1 MNVEKTRRQALLSWM
16 SVGLLAVLCAILAVL
31 QYRWIGEISR
41 AEQERLRL
49 GLQRTLSRLS
59 RDFNSEINSAWPS
72 LQPRAAEIE
81 KSGRDAAYLH
91 RIEEWKSNS
100 RRPGLFRNFA
110 LAIPHETSV
119 ELRRLD
125 TGRNAFVAADWPE
138 GWGKMKGR
146 LLARMQGGPPPPLES
161 TTLIE
166 MPRFVR
172 QEANRAPVRFR
183 RPEMEWLIAEV
194 DESYARSTLLP
205 ELLERHVGSEYH
217 AQVAWRVSPSS
228 LLYTSDGG
236 ARFTTGDGS
245 VTLFESQFGRPAPD
259 GARPAPPPVDSGRGR
274 WLLTVRH
281 RAGSLETIVA
291 GARARNL
298 AVSAGLLLLLGATI
312 AALVRF
318 SRQAHRLAELQMD
331 FVAGVSHELR
341 TPLSVIRTAA
351 FNLRGKLAGNPGQVE
366 RYGALIQHESEKLT
380 AIVEQVMRFASANA
394 ARVIHETEPVS
405 VESVIEESLLAS
417 RSEIEGAGGTVD
429 KRIEPGLPPI
439 MGDAMALRHALQ
451 NLIANA
457 LKYGGNGEHW
467 IGLSAGL
474 SGDRKG
480 PVVEIRVADRG
491 PGIPPEEQRHVFDP
505 FFRGKRAV
513 SDQVH
518 GTGLGLNLVKK
529 IVEAHGGTVR
539 VSSEPM
545 KGAEFVLRI
554 PAAPIEKPLE
564 HGHELAHPAG

>member
-1 MNVEKTRRQALLSWM
+1 MEKTRRQALLSWM

-41 AEQERLRL
+41 GEKERLRL

-100 RRPGLFRNFA
+100 RRPALLRNFA
-110 LAIPHETSV
+110 LAIPHETTI

-125 TGRNAFVAADWPE
+125 TARNAFAGADWPDD
-138 GWGKMKGR
+138 WSKMKAR
-146 LLARMQGGPPPPLES
+146 LLARMQGGPPPPLETS
-161 TTLIE
+161 TLIE

-172 QEANRAPVRFR
+172 QDGNPVRFR
-183 RPEMEWLIAEV
+183 RSEMEWLIAEV
-194 DESYARSTLLP
+194 DESYIRSTLLP
-205 ELLERHVGSEYH
+205 ELLERHLGSEYR
-217 AQVAWRVSPSS
+217 AQVVWRGSPTS

-236 ARFTTGDGS
+236 ARFAGGDGS
-245 VTLFESQFGRPAPD
+245 VTLFEGQFGRPAPD

-274 WLLTVRH
+274 WLLTVQH

-298 AVSAGLLLLLGATI
+298 AVSAGLLLLLGATV

-318 SRQAHRLAELQMD
+318 SRQAQRLADLQMD

-351 FNLRGKLAGNPGQVE
+351 FNLRGKLSGNQSQVE

-405 VESVIEESLLAS
+405 VEGVIEESLLAS
-417 RSEIEGAGGTVD
+417 RSVIEGAGGTVD

-439 MGDAMALRHALQ
+439 LGDAMALRHALQ

-457 LKYGGNGEHW
+457 LKYGSNGEHW
-467 IGLSAGL
+467 IGLTAAL
-474 SGDRKG
+474 ARDRKG

-491 PGIPPEEQRHVFDP
+491 PGIPAEEQRRVFDP

-529 IVEAHGGTVR
+529 IVEAHGGTVT

-554 PAAPIEKPLE
+554 PAAPIEKPVE
-564 HGHELAHPAG
+564 HGHELAHPVG